1 MFMGER
7 FKMKAVDL
15 HIHTVATI
23 SDSQFIFSMETLKK
37 YVEKME
43 LDIIAITNHNF
54 FDLEQFRL
62 ICENLDIKV
71 FPGIEINFEKG
82 HLLLISDSVNL
93 DDFRDKCNR
102 IAKKINSP
110 EDYITKDEL
119 FEIFGHLDKYLLIPH
134 YPKKPKVPIDII
146 KSYSDTILAIE
157 VGSIKDFIRE
167 YKENKK
173 YVPVWFS
180 DMRACIDNDKC
191 KYGRVYFDIENDD
204 LTSIKLALKDKTK
217 IRLSK
222 EESNL
227 LFPIDNNGFQISTGL
242 NVVLGARSS
251 GKSHLLDYIEK
262 NNVNVKYLKQFS
274 LLDKK
279 EENAKDFNI
288 RLSKENSIQDERLF
302 KEFKEVINE
311 VVDINIS
318 TSRKAIEDYIKSL
331 IKFAAEAERRDTF
344 SRAKLYTESLLKE
357 KSSNSIDDL
366 IQSVKNILNNKEY
379 GSVISSYLN
388 MNDLKKLIV
397 ELAKIAIRYQRENI
411 LKKEAN
417 TIINSIKDDL
427 QIKSTS
433 NRIKEIDFRK
443 YIDEKNKIDKFNDIC
458 ELVKRERSKELQKTG
473 KFKLV
478 MNTGAYTKVGEIKNR
493 IGTKDALSNAFK
505 KYSNGYDYL
514 QELKKIEGIARSEYY
529 KCYVNTKF
537 DVVNDYNLSASGG
550 ERAEYNLLNE
560 IKSASEYDLL
570 LIDEPESSFDN
581 LFLKEE
587 VNELIKNIAKKMP
600 VILVTHNNTVG
611 LSITPDYILFTLR
624 KVDDKT
630 KHVVFDIFKG
640 KPDSE
645 FLYSIDGERLS
656 TKDILMN
663 SLEAGESAYKSRRS
677 IYELYQNRKS

>member
-1 MFMGER
+1 
-7 FKMKAVDL
+7 MKAVDL
-15 HIHTVATI
+15 HIHTVATF
-23 SDSQFIFSMETLKK
+23 SDSQFTFSMETLKD

-43 LDIIAITNHNF
+43 LDIIAITNHNI
-54 FDLEQFRL
+54 FDLEQFEL
-62 ICENLDIKV
+62 ICNSLDIKV
-71 FPGIEINFEKG
+71 LPGIEINFEKG
-82 HLLLISDSVNL
+82 HLLLISDTVNL
-93 DDFRDKCNR
+93 DDFNDKCNC
-102 IAKKINSP
+102 ITEKINSQ

-119 FEIFGHLDKYLLIPH
+119 IKIFGHLDKYLLIPH
-134 YPKKPKVPIDII
+134 YLKKPKVPIDII
-146 KSYSDTILAIE
+146 RSFSDTILAIE

-167 YKENKK
+167 YKDNEK
-173 YVPVWFS
+173 YVPLWFS
-180 DMRACIDNDKC
+180 DMRACTDNDKC

-222 EESNL
+222 DESNF

-279 EENAKDFNI
+279 EENTKDFNI
-288 RLSKENSIQDERLF
+288 RLSKENSLQEESLF
-302 KEFKEVINE
+302 KEFKDVINE
-311 VVDINIS
+311 VIDINIS
-318 TSRKAIEDYIKSL
+318 ISKKAIEDYIKSL
-331 IKFAAEAERRDTF
+331 IKFATEAERRDNF

-357 KSSNSIDDL
+357 KSLNNIDNL
-366 IQSVKNILNNKEY
+366 IQSVEKIITNTEY
-379 GSVISSYLN
+379 SSVISSYLD

-397 ELAKIAIRYQRENI
+397 KLAKIAISCQRENI

-417 TIINSIKDDL
+417 KVIISIKDDL

-433 NRIKEIDFRK
+433 NLIKEIDFRK
-443 YIDEKNKIDKFNDIC
+443 YIDDKNKIDKFNDIC

-478 MNTGAYTKVGEIKNR
+478 MNTGAYKKVGEIKNR
-493 IGTKDALSNAFK
+493 ISTKDALSNAFK
-505 KYSNGYDYL
+505 KYSTGYDYL

-537 DVVNDYNLSASGG
+537 DVVNNYNLSASGG

-560 IKSASEYDLL
+560 IRSASEYDLL

-587 VNELIKNIAKKMP
+587 VNKLIKNIAKKMP

-624 KVDDKT
+624 KVDEKT
-630 KHVVFDIFKG
+630 KKIVFEIFKG

-645 FLYSIDGERLS
+645 FLVSSNGECLL

-663 SLEAGESAYKSRRS
+663 SLEAGESAYKSRRA